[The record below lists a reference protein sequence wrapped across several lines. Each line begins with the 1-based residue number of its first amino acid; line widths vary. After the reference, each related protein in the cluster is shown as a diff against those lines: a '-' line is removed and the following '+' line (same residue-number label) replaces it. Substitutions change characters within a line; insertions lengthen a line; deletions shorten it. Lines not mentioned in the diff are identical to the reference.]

1 MEIGHFLRLC
11 YHLAMADDLDIVS
24 KAKLVNRN
32 SLEQKIM
39 DEANRLDLPYF
50 DLRETALSKEILEN
64 FDSKD
69 FFDYAVIPIKEEK
82 GTLVIASPNPRSDK
96 VNQFKKKYAKPFP
109 KMTAGMISNESF
121 EDNKDLL
128 KSIVRVT
135 PQEAAGE
142 MDVTAMKVGEK
153 SFEEFQK
160 NLDQAPIQNLLKV
173 VIVEGFALNASDI
186 HIEPADEEAA
196 IRFRMDGVLHK
207 AGELTKE
214 KYKYLLSQVELR
226 SGLKLNVNYPQN
238 GRFKV
243 KFDDKSELAVRIE
256 VMPSLYG
263 SDIVIRIF
271 NVEADFLNI
280 NELGIRDI
288 QLPIL
293 ESALIR
299 PHGMILVVGPTGA
312 GKTTTIYSILNKL
325 NAPEI
330 KLITLEDP
338 IEYTLPGA
346 TQSQINEGENFAG
359 RLKAVLREDPDIIML
374 GEIRDAET
382 AKTAL
387 QAAITGHLLITT
399 LHANDAVTAVPRI
412 IGLVE
417 DASSFLDAVNIIIA
431 QRLVRKICT
440 HCRKEYK
447 PSDNEMAE
455 INKIIDNLP
464 IEHKPKKPPE
474 FFHGTGCDKCTNI
487 GYKGRIGIYELLQV
501 SPDFQRA
508 VIENSTLHELKEI
521 AVRDGM
527 LTMEQD
533 GFLKAIAGTVDIVE
547 VLKVIKE

>member
-1 MEIGHFLRLC
+1 MFFQLYYAIID
-11 YHLAMADDLDIVS
+11 AMKDDLDIVS
-24 KAKLVNRN
+24 RAKLVNRS
-32 SLEQKIM
+32 SLERKVAE
-39 DEANRLDLPYF
+39 EAEDLGVPYF
-50 DLRETALSKEILEN
+50 DLRENPLSKELLED

-69 FFDYAVIPIKEEK
+69 FFDFNAVPLKEEGGILIVTSTDPK
-82 GTLVIASPNPRSDK
+82 S
-96 VNQFKKKYAKPFP
+96 KKLEEFQLKYKKAYP
-109 KMTAGMISNESF
+109 KMSFAMISAEGFNENEELLRSVVKNIPPETAGEV
-121 EDNKDLL
+121 D
-128 KSIVRVT
+128 V
-135 PQEAAGE
+135 AE
-142 MDVTAMKVGEK
+142 MDLSEK
-153 SFEEFQK
+153 SFDEFQK
-160 NLDQAPIQNLLKV
+160 NLEKSEIQNLLKV

-186 HIEPADEEAA
+186 HIEPGNEDAT
-196 IRFRMDGVLHK
+196 IRFRIDGVLHTS
-207 AGELTKE
+207 GSLPKE

-226 SGLKLNVNYPQN
+226 SGLKLNVNTPQN

-243 KFDDKSELAVRIE
+243 KLKSTELAVRIE

-271 NVEADFLNI
+271 NVQAGLLNI
-280 NELGIRDI
+280 SDLGIRDV
-288 QLPIL
+288 QLPLL

-299 PHGMILVVGPTGA
+299 PHGMILVVGPTGS
-312 GKTTTIYSILNKL
+312 GKTTSIYSILNRL

-346 TQSQINEGENFAG
+346 TQSQINEGESFAG

-431 QRLVRKICT
+431 QRLVRQICPN
-440 HCRKEYK
+440 CIQEYK
-447 PSDNEMAE
+447 PTDNEMLE
-455 INKIIDNLP
+455 INKIINALP
-464 IEHKPKKPPE
+464 IEHKPKKAPE
-474 FFHGTGCDKCTNI
+474 FFQGKGCEACNNI
-487 GYKGRIGIYELLQV
+487 GYKGRIGIFELLNV

-508 VIENSTLHELKEI
+508 VVDNATLHELKLVAEK
-521 AVRDGM
+521 DGM

-533 GFLKAIAGTVDIVE
+533 GFLKAIEGKINIVE

>member
-1 MEIGHFLRLC
+1 
-11 YHLAMADDLDIVS
+11 
-24 KAKLVNRN
+24 
-32 SLEQKIM
+32 
-39 DEANRLDLPYF
+39 
-50 DLRETALSKEILEN
+50 
-64 FDSKD
+64 
-69 FFDYAVIPIKEEK
+69 
-82 GTLVIASPNPRSDK
+82 
-96 VNQFKKKYAKPFP
+96 
-109 KMTAGMISNESF
+109 
-121 EDNKDLL
+121 
-128 KSIVRVT
+128 
-135 PQEAAGE
+135 
-142 MDVTAMKVGEK
+142 
-153 SFEEFQK
+153 
-160 NLDQAPIQNLLKV
+160 

-186 HIEPADEEAA
+186 HIEPGEQDAV
-196 IRFRMDGVLHK
+196 IRFRIDGVLHV
-207 AGELTKE
+207 AATISSKE

-226 SGLKLNVNYPQN
+226 SGLKLNANYPQN

-243 KFDDKSELAVRIE
+243 KFDKDELAVRIE

-271 NVEADFLNI
+271 NVQAGLLNI
-280 NELGIRDI
+280 SDLGIRDI
-288 QLPIL
+288 QMPLL

-299 PHGMILVVGPTGA
+299 PHGMILIVGPTGS

-346 TQSQINEGENFAG
+346 TQSQINEGEDFAG

-374 GEIRDAET
+374 GEIRDGET

-399 LHANDAVTAVPRI
+399 LHANDAVTSVPRI

-417 DASSFLDAVNIIIA
+417 DASSFLDSVNIIIA

-440 HCRKEYK
+440 NCIEEYK
-447 PSDNEMAE
+447 PTDNEMIE
-455 INKIIDNLP
+455 INKIIDTLP
-464 IEHKPKKPPE
+464 LEHKPKKSPE
-474 FFHGTGCDKCTNI
+474 FFHGKGCKECNEI
-487 GYKGRIGIYELLQV
+487 GYKGRLGIFELLHI

-508 VIENSTLHELKEI
+508 VIENNTLHELK
-521 AVRDGM
+521 AVAIKGGM

-533 GFLKAIAGTVDIVE
+533 GFLKAIEGIMDISE

>member
-1 MEIGHFLRLC
+1 MT
-11 YHLAMADDLDIVS
+11 DNLDIIS

-32 SLEQKIM
+32 SLEQKVSE
-39 DEANRLDLPYF
+39 EAGRLDIPYF
-50 DLRETALSKEILEN
+50 DLRYTTLSKEILEN
-64 FDSKD
+64 FYPED
-69 FFDYAVIPIKEEK
+69 FFNYAVIPIKEEK
-82 GTLVIASPNPRSDK
+82 GALVIASPNPKSGKIDE
-96 VNQFKKKYAKPFP
+96 FKKKYIKLYP
-109 KMTAGMISNESF
+109 KITIGMISNESF
-121 EDNKDLL
+121 EDNQELL
-128 KSIVRVT
+128 KNIVRVA

-142 MDVTAMKVGEK
+142 VDVTEIKINKK
-153 SFEEFQK
+153 SFEEFQQ
-160 NLDQAPIQNLLKV
+160 NVDNTEIQNLLKV
-173 VIVEGFALNASDI
+173 VVVEGFALNASDI
-186 HIEPADEEAA
+186 HIEPGEEKAT

-207 AGELTKE
+207 AGDLSKE

-243 KFDDKSELAVRIE
+243 KFDDQDELAVRIE
-256 VMPSLYG
+256 IMPSLYG
-263 SDIVIRIF
+263 YDIVIRIF
-271 NVEADFLNI
+271 NVEA
-280 NELGIRDI
+280 ELLDLEEIGIRDV

-293 ESALIR
+293 ESALMR
-299 PHGMILVVGPTGA
+299 PHGMILVVGPTGS
-312 GKTTTIYSILNKL
+312 GKTTTIYSILNRL

-338 IEYTLPGA
+338 IEYTLDGV
-346 TQSQINEGENFAG
+346 TQSQINEGESFAN

-412 IGLVE
+412 IGLVD

-440 HCRKEYK
+440 HCREEYK
-447 PSDNEMAE
+447 PTEGEMTE
-455 INKIIDNLP
+455 INKIFESLP
-464 IEHKPKKPPE
+464 IEHKPKKAPE
-474 FFHGTGCDKCTNI
+474 FFHGKGCDKCTDI
-487 GYKGRIGIYELLQV
+487 GYKGRIGIFELLRV
-501 SPDFQRA
+501 SPDFQKS
-508 VIENSTLHELKEI
+508 VVENDTLHELKNI
-521 AVRDGM
+521 AVSDGM

-533 GFLKAIAGTVDIVE
+533 GFLKAIAGIVDIVE

>member
-1 MEIGHFLRLC
+1 MS
-11 YHLAMADDLDIVS
+11 DDIDIVS
-24 KAKLVNRN
+24 KAKLINRN
-32 SLEQKIM
+32 SLEQKVQE
-39 DEANRLDLPYF
+39 EATRLDIPYF
-50 DLRETALSKEILEN
+50 DLRKTQLSKEIMEN

-69 FFDYAVIPIKEEK
+69 FFDYFVLPIKEDKGILQVGSPSPKSEK
-82 GTLVIASPNPRSDK
+82 INE
-96 VNQFKKKYAKPFP
+96 FKEKYKKTYP
-109 KMTAGMISNESF
+109 KMSVVFISNESF
-121 EDNKDLL
+121 QDNEELL
-128 KSIVRVT
+128 KSVVKIT
-135 PQEAAGE
+135 PPETAGE
-142 MDVTAMKVGEK
+142 VDVAEMDLSEK
-153 SFEEFQK
+153 SFDEFQK
-160 NLDQAPIQNLLKV
+160 NLGKSEIQNLLKV

-186 HIEPADEEAA
+186 HIEPGSEEAT
-196 IRFRMDGVLHK
+196 IRFRIDGVLHTS
-207 AGELTKE
+207 GSLTKE

-243 KFDDKSELAVRIE
+243 KFKKDELAVRIE

-271 NVEADFLNI
+271 NVQAGLLDI
-280 NELGIRDI
+280 SQLGIRDV
-288 QLPIL
+288 QLPLL

-299 PHGMILVVGPTGA
+299 PHGMILVVGPTGS

-346 TQSQINEGENFAG
+346 TQSQINEGESFAS

-399 LHANDAVTAVPRI
+399 LHANDAVTSIPRV
-412 IGLVE
+412 IGLVD

-431 QRLVRKICT
+431 QRLVRQICPD
-440 HCRKEYK
+440 CIEEYE
-447 PSDNEMAE
+447 PNDGEMIE
-455 INKIIDNLP
+455 INKILDSLP
-464 IEHKPKKPPE
+464 IEHKPKKAPE
-474 FFHGTGCDKCTNI
+474 FFHGKGCEGCNNI
-487 GYKGRIGIYELLQV
+487 GYKGRIGIFELLNV
-501 SPDFQRA
+501 SPAFQRA
-508 VIENSTLHELKEI
+508 VVEDATLHELKQVAEK
-521 AVRDGM
+521 DGM

-533 GFLKAIAGTVDIVE
+533 GFLKAIEGKVHIVE